1 MIPGIN
7 PKQMKQAMKKLGMKQ
22 EEIPAEQVIIKCSDK
37 ELIIQNPQ
45 VMKVNMMGQDSLQ
58 ITGDIQERELKTY
71 SEEDIKTVIQQTDC
85 SEQEAIEALK
95 ETQGDLAEAILKL
108 KR

>member
-1 MIPGIN
+1 
-7 PKQMKQAMKKLGMKQ
+7 MKQAMKKLGMKQ